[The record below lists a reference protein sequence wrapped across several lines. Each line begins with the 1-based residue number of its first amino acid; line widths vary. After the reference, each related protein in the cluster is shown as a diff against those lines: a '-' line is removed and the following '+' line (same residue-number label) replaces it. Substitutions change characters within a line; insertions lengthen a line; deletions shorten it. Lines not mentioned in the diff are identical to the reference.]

1 MLENMLDFIWLLFV
15 QFYISKISFILII
28 PNLWNNHEK
37 KILVCTISSHD
48 FVNEPAFNF
57 GVGDLMRVD
66 EMNSLAQY

>member
-1 MLENMLDFIWLLFV
+1 MVSMSDMLSEKNMLM
-15 QFYISKISFILII
+15 
-28 PNLWNNHEK
+28 HEK